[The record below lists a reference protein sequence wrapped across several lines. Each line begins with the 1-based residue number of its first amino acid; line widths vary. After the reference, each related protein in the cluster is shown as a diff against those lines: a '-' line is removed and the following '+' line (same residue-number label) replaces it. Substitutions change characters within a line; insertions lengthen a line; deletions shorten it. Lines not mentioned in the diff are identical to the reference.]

1 MLKAEECLQLLDT
14 HDTVGVHW
22 VVGAYDHDYMVAPHY
37 SGNFWWTT
45 GAYFMKLPRAIGPR
59 YTDPESYITSGDP
72 KHYEMDTMVNKPGSN
87 FYNTAMTPKYYA
99 NL

>member
-1 MLKAEECLQLLDT
+1 
-14 HDTVGVHW
+14 
-22 VVGAYDHDYMVAPHY
+22 MVTPHY

-87 FYNTAMTPKYYA
+87 FYNAAMTPKYYA